1 MALSF
6 IRHVIG
12 RAPGRVPHAIAAGL
26 LGYGLAAMTA
36 PSATAA
42 PPATAVGVVFVG
54 APGTSAP
61 PATLGSASTVLY
73 SMLPFGRDGQPAGT
87 SVSTVAGPLEPL
99 TPSDSAATGAVRFST
114 ALKHCL
120 IGGCWN
126 TWSNGYKGDVYVST
140 SRTITITL
148 PPTNAFYFYAEP
160 NKYMTFTMTATT
172 SSGTTSGPIPVAGY
186 AGAKFF
192 GFYTTGSATLASIT
206 VTGADPS
213 GFAIGEFGIS
223 APYQFILPDSSI
235 RNTKV
240 LTSAHHRRRGAIDIP
255 VPAGTPF
262 YAITAGTVTRVTSG
276 GPCGKGVILQGGD
289 GVQYTYCGGS
299 RWLVPHGAS
308 VAAGTELGVV
318 GPTWAHGRSRLRFA
332 VAYPATSP
340 RVHRRPGSLLLA
352 LYDNSV
358 HGTLGPVPS
367 PRALP
372 AATCWGR
379 PWG

>member
-12 RAPGRVPHAIAAGL
+12 RAPGRVPRAIAAGL
-26 LGYGLAAMTA
+26 LGCGLAAITA

-42 PPATAVGVVFVG
+42 PPATAAGVVFVG

-73 SMLPFGRDGQPAGT
+73 SMLPFGRDGQAAGA

-99 TPSDSAATGAVRFST
+99 TPSGSAATGAVRFST

-126 TWSNGYKGDVYVST
+126 TWSNGYKGDVYVSA

-172 SSGTTSGPIPVAGY
+172 RSGATSGPIPVAGY

-192 GFYTTGSATLASIT
+192 GFYTTGTTTLASIT

-235 RNTKV
+235 RNPDALSSTR
-240 LTSAHHRRRGAIDIP
+240 HRGGTGIGIP
-255 VPAGTPF
+255 VPAGSPY
-262 YAITAGTVTRVTSG
+262 YAITAGTVTRMTSWG
-276 GPCGKGVILQGGD
+276 ACRKGVILRGGD

-299 RWLVPHGAS
+299 QWLVPNGAS

-318 GPTWAHGRSRLRFA
+318 RPARAHGPSRLWFA
-332 VAYPATSP
+332 IAYPATGP
-340 RVHRRPGSLLLA
+340 RVRRRPQSLLLA

-358 HGTLGPVPS
+358 HGTLGAVPN
-367 PRALP
+367 PRTLP
-372 AATCWGR
+372 AAGCGR
-379 PWG
+379 